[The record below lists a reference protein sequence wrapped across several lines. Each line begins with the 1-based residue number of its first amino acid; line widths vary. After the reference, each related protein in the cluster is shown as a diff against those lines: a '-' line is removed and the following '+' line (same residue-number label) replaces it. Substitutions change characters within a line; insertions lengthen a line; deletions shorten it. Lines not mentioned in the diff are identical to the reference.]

1 MAATEIRL
9 TLDGDALRE
18 ATVQAMMGV
27 LTPEAR
33 AAIIEKAIQAL
44 IAPSTDSYSRGKSP
58 IQIAFDDAIV
68 RVARDTALKMVT
80 EDGPLSQAIAQL
92 MRETADKVLAMD
104 TDKLST
110 RMADAFVASMRKDY

>member
-44 IAPSTDSYSRGKSP
+44 LAPSTSSYDRGKSP
-58 IQIAFDDAIV
+58 IQIAFDAAID
-68 RVARDTALKMVT
+68 RVACATALKMVT
-80 EDGPLSQAIAQL
+80 EDGPLSQRIAEL

-104 TDKLST
+104 TGKLST
-110 RMADAFVASMRKDY
+110 RMADAFVSSMRRD